1 MKYEE
6 LVHFLERQMSMS
18 HVYQPLLVRA
28 LVDSGGNATLPQ
40 LAQVFLTQDES
51 QLLYYEKRI
60 REIPLKAHKRHGVIV
75 ADGQIMSL
83 TAYPMTG
90 EVMPAAFHVQ
100 EGKRYRIHMRN
111 ASDDIHP
118 IHLHRHIFELTSV
131 VGMRTSGV
139 MKDVLMLGG
148 YQEAE
153 IDFVAVRAKL
163 RLSALIAAFRFAQ
176 LI

>member
-111 ASDDIHP
+111 AQFGLPLS
-118 IHLHRHIFELTSV
+118 
-131 VGMRTSGV
+131 
-139 MKDVLMLGG
+139 
-148 YQEAE
+148 EA
-153 IDFVAVRAKL
+153 R
-163 RLSALIAAFRFAQ
+163 IAAIFRGDIEPVRFDYQRAG
-176 LI
+176 LAV

>member
-1 MKYEE
+1 
-6 LVHFLERQMSMS
+6 
-18 HVYQPLLVRA
+18 
-28 LVDSGGNATLPQ
+28 
-40 LAQVFLTQDES
+40 
-51 QLLYYEKRI
+51 
-60 REIPLKAHKRHGVIV
+60 
-75 ADGQIMSL
+75 
-83 TAYPMTG
+83 
-90 EVMPAAFHVQ
+90 VQ
-100 EGKRYRIHMRN
+100 QGKRYRIHMRN